1 MYDFALATPSRW
13 GLPRRVLGMFLVLSL
28 ALGTVAISD
37 VWAATYYVNAATGND
52 GNSPAQAQN
61 PGTPW
66 KTITRAI
73 GEATL
78 VPTDVISV
86 AAGTYDQANGETFP
100 LYLVDGVDLQ
110 GAGAGSS
117 IIRGPANADVFSN
130 EDTPLG
136 PGTRLAGF
144 TLDKGDDSSYYSLL
158 YLAPEDS
165 PTTVLVENNTF
176 SGNYSGG
183 AYSYGAYVYVDTGS
197 TASFDGTFRGN
208 TFDDLYYGANLENYY
223 TGPASSVAL
232 TVDGGT
238 FSDNYYGFYNE
249 VSYYV
254 QGTHAVTVAG
264 ATFTGSDYGIYEY
277 QYPGYTGSATVTNLY
292 RNNTFTDNTD
302 HVEIYDYAY
311 SMSYA
316 IDITTTVDNNTFS
329 GGDYGVYF
337 DYSEYDH
344 YDAPAGFH
352 LTVSNNT
359 FTGMSAPVEGYLTS
373 FSASSEGSASLD
385 LDVTIAGNTMTGAA
399 DGVYLSMSSLSDG
412 YDADIT
418 VTVANNTITS
428 PTDDGISL
436 SFTELS
442 AYDADDDM
450 RLSVTLSG
458 NTVTDAGDDGIY
470 YETSYGY
477 SLTRHHVTVEG
488 NTVSGAENDGISI
501 YLYSASDV
509 ADYDVQVQNNVVTG
523 NGYDGIY
530 LYSYHDET
538 GNPGLVA
545 CNTSTGNANDG
556 LYGYSGYSEAWD
568 FGGGGRSAG
577 NNSLFDNTSYDA
589 EGGSEGGDTPG
600 ENNWWNT
607 TNPGTIAGNVSGVD
621 YDPFLSAAPGVSADL
636 PLTDALVVDADASGG
651 PSIGDTIGYTAI
663 VTATG
668 ACGCASGVFTAPIPA
683 NATVVAGSVTTSD
696 GNVTGEN
703 PVTVAIG
710 NLQAAGS
717 VTISWEV
724 TADSGTELA
733 TQASFTCT
741 QLGAVASDDPDTG
754 TVDDPTVT
762 PLGTGGYVPP
772 VIQEIPTLGQW
783 GLGALFA
790 LLSLVGLVQLRR
802 RRGAAALLLAVAL
815 AASASAA
822 GAAQSKAAGKPR
834 STERPSVEKVATA
847 VQPTGEQVRIVF
859 ADGSSVTAPGAQVR
873 MSPRPAQPKA
883 ERLAQPPRSRG
894 PRDGHQARAL
904 GAGEAAVVKV
914 QTDAATGEIRR
925 VQVKVFPSAAEAHRF
940 LDERA
945 TRRAAAEAARAT
957 GERPAAAAA
966 KTTAKP
972 AGG

>member
-1 MYDFALATPSRW
+1 MYELALAPPSRW
-13 GLPRRVLGMFLVLSL
+13 GLFRRSLGAFLALSL
-28 ALGTVAISD
+28 ALGTVSISD

-52 GNSPAQAQN
+52 GNSAAQAQN

-66 KTITRAI
+66 KSITRAI

-78 VPTDVISV
+78 ASGDVVSV

-117 IIRGPANADVFSN
+117 IIRGPANSDVFSN

-183 AYSYGAYVYVDTGS
+183 AYSYGAHVYVDTGS

-208 TFDDLYYGANLENYY
+208 TFDDLYYGADLENDY
-223 TGPASSVAL
+223 TGPGSSVAL

-254 QGTHAVTVAG
+254 QGTHDVTVAG
-264 ATFTGSDYGIYEY
+264 ATFTGNYYGIYEY
-277 QYPGYTGSATVTNLY
+277 QYPGYSGSATVTNLY

-302 HVEIYDYAY
+302 HAELYDYAY

-344 YDAPAGFH
+344 WDDPAGFH

-359 FTGMSAPVEGYLTS
+359 FTGMGAPVEGYLTS
-373 FSASSEGSASLD
+373 FSASSEGDPSLD

-399 DGVYLSMSSLSDG
+399 DGVFISMSSLSDG

-428 PTDDGISL
+428 PTSDGISL

-442 AYDADDDM
+442 ADDSDDDM

-470 YETSYGY
+470 YETSYGS

-488 NTVSGAENDGISI
+488 NTVTGAAVDGISI
-501 YLYSASDV
+501 YLYSATYVS
-509 ADYDVQVQNNVVTG
+509 DYDVQVRNNVSTG

-530 LYSYHDET
+530 LLSYHDET

-545 CNTSTGNANDG
+545 CNTATGNVNDG
-556 LYGYSGYSEAWD
+556 LYGYSGSSEAWD
-568 FGGGGRSAG
+568 FGGGGRSPG
-577 NNSLFDNTSYDA
+577 NNSLFDNSSYDA

-651 PSIGDTIGYTAI
+651 TSIGDTIGYTAI
-663 VTATG
+663 VTSTG
-668 ACGCASGVFTAPIPA
+668 ACGCASGVFSAPIPA
-683 NATVVAGSVTTSD
+683 NATVVPDSVATTD
-696 GNVTGEN
+696 GNVTNEN

-724 TADSGTELA
+724 IADSGTELT
-733 TQASFTCT
+733 TQGTFTCT
-741 QLGAVASDDPDTG
+741 QLGEVASDDPDTG

-762 PLGTGGYVPP
+762 PLGTGYVPP
-772 VIQEIPTLGQW
+772 VIQEIPTLGEW
-783 GLGALFA
+783 GLVALFA
-790 LLSLVGLVQLRR
+790 LLSLVGLAQLRR
-802 RRGAAALLLAVAL
+802 RRGATLLLAATL
-815 AASASAA
+815 AASASVA
-822 GAAQSKAAGKPR
+822 GAAETKAPGKPR
-834 STERPSVEKVATA
+834 APERIEVEKVATT

-859 ADGSSVTAPGAQVR
+859 ADGSSVTASATRVR
-873 MSPRPAQPKA
+873 MSPRPPQPKA
-883 ERLAQPPRSRG
+883 ERLAQPPRPRG
-894 PRDGHQARAL
+894 PRDGNQARAL

-945 TRRAAAEAARAT
+945 AHRAAADAARAA
-957 GERPAAAAA
+957 GGRPAANAAPA
-966 KTTAKP
+966 AAKP